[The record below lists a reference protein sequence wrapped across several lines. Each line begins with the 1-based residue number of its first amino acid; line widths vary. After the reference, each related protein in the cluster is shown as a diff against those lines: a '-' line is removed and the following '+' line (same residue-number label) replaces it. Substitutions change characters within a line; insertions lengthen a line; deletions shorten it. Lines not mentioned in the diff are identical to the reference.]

1 MTAIARKRRVCRTR
15 LEIIQLGTKMI
26 IEEGYSKTSALALS
40 KNLGISTGN
49 LTFHFPTK
57 EHLLLELVKF
67 MGNFHQQCIRER
79 REQGFDEIHA
89 YCWEV
94 ASQIALC
101 EGHEQA
107 KDFYVSAYSHPMT
120 LDYIKEWT
128 VKKNM
133 ELFAHRL
140 PEWSEQR
147 FANLEH
153 ITSGIEYAAL
163 LAPCSE
169 KFTLRDKIILT
180 LDSLLRLYNVD
191 AEERE
196 RAIEESLTVNY
207 LAAGSDILKNFTT
220 YVERLTQEAL
230 DENAP
235 SVRNPL

>member
-1 MTAIARKRRVCRTR
+1 MCRTR

-40 KNLGISTGN
+40 QNLGISTGN

-57 EHLLLELVKF
+57 EHLLLELVKY
-67 MGNFHQQCIRER
+67 MGNFHQQCIEER
-79 REQGFDEIHA
+79 RAQGFDEIHA

-107 KDFYVSAYSHPMT
+107 KDFYVSSYSHPMT

-128 VKKNM
+128 VQKNIA
-133 ELFAHRL
+133 LFSNRL
-140 PEWSEQR
+140 PEWSRQQFE
-147 FANLEH
+147 NLEH
-153 ITSGIEYAAL
+153 ITTGIEYAAL

-169 KFTLRDKIILT
+169 NFTLRDKISLT
-180 LDSLLRLYNVD
+180 LDSLLRLYDVGV
-191 AEERE
+191 EERE
-196 RAIEESLTVNY
+196 RAIRESLTVNY
-207 LAAGSDILKNFTT
+207 LDAGNEILKNFTT

-230 DENAP
+230 DQNSP
-235 SVRNPL
+235 NVRCPL